1 MSALLARQGFTGPA
15 QAFEEVWGGC
25 NHSYAPTSSD
35 PDAWL
40 RDLGKNWKLARV
52 SIKPHA
58 SCRSTHSSIDALDN
72 LMAKYDF
79 KADEIAEIL
88 IIINPFVYGMCGG
101 TAIHPMNAA
110 QLSIPYSVA
119 ANLVFG
125 SASLASF
132 TREKR
137 EDPRIAETMAKIR
150 FEVDKRQK
158 DDDEPIVQVTLKDGR
173 AFETRVPMPLGSPV
187 NPVTDEALLKKFRSV
202 VGMVLSPADV
212 DALAERLLSL
222 IEVTDVRAEV
232 AEILGRTPAHREVF
246 RA

>member
-1 MSALLARQGFTGPA
+1 
-15 QAFEEVWGGC
+15 
-25 NHSYAPTSSD
+25 
-35 PDAWL
+35 
-40 RDLGKNWKLARV
+40 
-52 SIKPHA
+52 
-58 SCRSTHSSIDALDN
+58 
-72 LMAKYDF
+72 MA
-79 KADEIAEIL
+79 AD
-88 IIINPFVYGMCGG
+88 
-101 TAIHPMNAA
+101 
-110 QLSIPYSVA
+110 
-119 ANLVFG
+119 LVFG

-137 EDPRIAETMAKIR
+137 EDPCIAETMAKIR